1 MTCDDCKRYI
11 FTSRGWECWYRKY
24 DMTLILRLKGALCNQ
39 NGFCIM
45 KRKKKGS
52 EVKE

>member
-1 MTCDDCKRYI
+1 MTCDDCKRRI

-45 KRKKKGS
+45 KRKKK
-52 EVKE
+52 ENRRA